1 MITNDPERKKASS
14 ASRKPSSPERK
25 TSGGKREQS
34 SQEPEASGPGRVPAP
49 QAMKN
54 AAQQLSELLGRAP
67 QSVSALKPTADGWE
81 ALVEVVELER
91 IPDTSSVMASY
102 KVVLDP
108 AGQLMAYERARRYTR
123 AQVDREGR

>member
-1 MITNDPERKKASS
+1 MTNDREPKKAHP
-14 ASRKPSSPERK
+14 ASRESSGRERE
-25 TSGGKREQS
+25 TSAK
-34 SQEPEASGPGRVPAP
+34 EPEGSVPERVPAP
-49 QAMKN
+49 QAMRN
-54 AAQQLSELLGRAP
+54 AARQLSELLGRAP
-67 QSVSALKPTADGWE
+67 QSVSSLKPTPDGWE

>member
-1 MITNDPERKKASS
+1 MITNDHERKKARP
-14 ASRKPSSPERK
+14 ASREPSAPERERP
-25 TSGGKREQS
+25 GRER
-34 SQEPEASGPGRVPAP
+34 EASAEEQETSPPGRVPAP
-49 QAMKN
+49 QAMRN

-108 AGQLMAYERARRYTR
+108 AGQLMAYERAHRYTR

>member
-1 MITNDPERKKASS
+1 MTNDREPKKARPASRESSGPERERS
-14 ASRKPSSPERK
+14 AE
-25 TSGGKREQS
+25 
-34 SQEPEASGPGRVPAP
+34 EPEASAPRRVPAP
-49 QAMKN
+49 QAMRN

-67 QSVSALKPTADGWE
+67 QSVSSLRPTPDGWE

-108 AGQLMAYERARRYTR
+108 AGELMAYERARRYTR